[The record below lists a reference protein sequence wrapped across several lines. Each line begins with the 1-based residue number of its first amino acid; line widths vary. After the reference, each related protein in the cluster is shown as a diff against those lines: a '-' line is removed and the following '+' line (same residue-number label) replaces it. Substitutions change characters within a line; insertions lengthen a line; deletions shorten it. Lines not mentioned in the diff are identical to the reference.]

1 MEKDKKAPDFRLFNA
16 DNNEI
21 SLKQYRGKW
30 IVLYFYP
37 KDNTSGC
44 TREAV
49 DFSTLTS
56 KFLKENAIIIGIS
69 PDSQKSH
76 TNFISKHSL
85 SIELL
90 SDPDHAVAEMYGV
103 WQKKKLYGKEYMGIV
118 RSTFL
123 INPDGII
130 QEIWNKVSVAQHAE
144 TVFETLCTLKR

>member
-1 MEKDKKAPDFRLFNA
+1 MEINAKAPDFKLFNA
-16 DNNEI
+16 DNKEI
-21 SLKQYRGKW
+21 SLRQYPGKW
-30 IVLYFYP
+30 IIIYFYP

-49 DFSTLTS
+49 DFSKLNAEFS
-56 KFLKENAIIIGIS
+56 KENAIIIGIS

-76 TNFISKHSL
+76 ANFINKQSL
-85 SIELL
+85 TIELL

-144 TVFETLCTLKR
+144 TVLQTLCILKR

>member
-1 MEKDKKAPDFRLFNA
+1 MEINNKAPDFTLFNA
-16 DNNEI
+16 DNKEI
-21 SLKQYRGKW
+21 SLSHYRKKW
-30 IVLYFYP
+30 VVLYFYP

-49 DFSTLTS
+49 DFSNLVT
-56 KFLKENAIIIGIS
+56 KFSDKNATIIGIS

-76 TNFISKHSL
+76 TAFISKHSL
-85 SIELL
+85 TIELL
-90 SDPDHAVAEMYGV
+90 SDPDHAVAEMYGT

-130 QEIWNKVSVAQHAE
+130 KEIWNKVSVAQHAE
-144 TVFETLCTLKR
+144 TVFETLCSLKR